1 MFYPYDNSQ
10 KYPFDNE
17 GPGDTL
23 WELGLDFTV
32 SPGKTGFR
40 GAEEHYRLKGK
51 ERFKIFGV
59 LLEGKEPA
67 DEGAPVYRDGKKVG
81 VVTCAMYSPL
91 VQEIDGHRPA
101 RCRLRRP
108 GHQARDPQQERRH
121 QARPPSRFPSTIR
134 RRPSGTRKAEA
145 YWRMAAKSIISRPVY
160 GTLSPQPGKHHLFV
174 ADAEG
179 ALAIIDLARQGADGF
194 FADAHISS
202 SPAMRA
208 SMSPRSKR

>member
-1 MFYPYDNSQ
+1 MPLHHARHAARGELPALYPYDNSQ

-59 LLEGKEPA
+59 LLEGTKPA
-67 DEGAPVYRDGKKVG
+67 DEGAPIYRNGKKVG

-91 VQEIDGHRPA
+91 VKKSMGIA
-101 RCRLRRP
+101 RLDVDCAVVGTELEVRNAS
-108 GHQARDPQQERRH
+108 GSVKATAQALPFDDPKKLKR
-121 QARPPSRFPSTIR
+121 T
-134 RRPSGTRKAEA
+134 
-145 YWRMAAKSIISRPVY
+145 AK
-160 GTLSPQPGKHHLFV
+160 G
-174 ADAEG
+174 
-179 ALAIIDLARQGADGF
+179 
-194 FADAHISS
+194 
-202 SPAMRA
+202 
-208 SMSPRSKR
+208 